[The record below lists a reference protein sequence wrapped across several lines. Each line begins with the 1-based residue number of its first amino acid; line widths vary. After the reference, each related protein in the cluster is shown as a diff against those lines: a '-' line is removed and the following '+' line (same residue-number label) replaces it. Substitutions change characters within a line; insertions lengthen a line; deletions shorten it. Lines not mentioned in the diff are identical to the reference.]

1 MLYVQ
6 GEDQDSCQIRALGA
20 APPGGHHRRGPAS
33 VSEGLGP
40 QAEGETHQNRQWGEW
55 SIHHV
60 LIVYR
65 LGHWSLPPHSEV
77 EVGHLNS

>member
-1 MLYVQ
+1 MLYFQ
-6 GEDQDSCQIRALGA
+6 GEDQDSCQIRALGT

-40 QAEGETHQNRQWGEW
+40 QAEGETHQNCQWGEW

-60 LIVYR
+60 LIVYL
-65 LGHWSLPPHSEV
+65 LGYRSLPTRSEV
-77 EVGHLNS
+77 EVGDLNS